1 MTRFVICY
9 SKLRRR
15 STALALGAFLA
26 FAPTSS
32 FADSL
37 RQALAAAYENSNLL
51 EQNRALLRA
60 TDEDVAVALSVLRPQ
75 ISAVGRVT
83 QADQASNF
91 PGGSLTS
98 SVELQMQLLI
108 YDGGATKLAVEAAKE
123 TVLATRAQLLAQEQ
137 SVLLTAVNAYLGV
150 LREQRTVNLRESNLR
165 LITQELRAARDRFE
179 VGEVT
184 RTDVAQAEAR
194 LAEARGQ
201 LAQAVGNLA
210 IAREQYRAA
219 VGRSSGTLNGGLS
232 FPKLP
237 ASLDAATARAVRM
250 QPSIDQAQHQVKASE
265 LNAARAQKA
274 TSPQLS
280 LSGSVGH
287 NERTDNNS
295 SVALQLSVPLYQG
308 GQLRALERRALAQVH
323 ASRANLNQT
332 VLIARQNV
340 ADSWSQLAVARA
352 QLEANERQ
360 IRAAQVAF
368 EGVREEAKLGARTTL
383 DVLDAEQSLL
393 NARTNGV
400 VFETQV
406 FSAAYQLLFAMG
418 DLTVTGLGLPVAQY
432 DPAEYFNAVKSA
444 PIKRSKQGAKLDRIL
459 KRYEN

>member
-1 MTRFVICY
+1 M
-9 SKLRRR
+9 RR
-15 STALALGAFLA
+15 SLSYFKIRQAMATLALGVAFGVTPPSA
-26 FAPTSS
+26 GWSET
-32 FADSL
+32 L

-60 TDEDVAVALSVLRPQ
+60 TDEDVAIVLSGLRPQ
-75 ISAVGRVT
+75 LLAVSRWS
-83 QADQASNF
+83 QSDQASNF
-91 PGGSLTS
+91 PGGSLVA
-98 SVELQMQLLI
+98 SVELQLQLLVF
-108 YDGGATKLAVEAAKE
+108 DGGATRLGVEAAKE

-150 LREQRTVNLRESNLR
+150 LREQRTVSLRESNLR

-201 LAQAVGNLA
+201 VAEAFGNLA
-210 IAREQYRAA
+210 VAREQYFAA
-219 VGRSSGTLNGGLS
+219 VGRRPGTLNGGLS

-237 ASLDAATARAVRM
+237 TNLDAATARAVRM
-250 QPSIDQAQHQVKASE
+250 QPSIDQAQHQIKAGE

-274 TSPQLS
+274 TSPQVS
-280 LSGSVGH
+280 LSGSIGH

-295 SVALQLSVPLYQG
+295 SIGLQLSVPIYQG

-323 ASRANLNQT
+323 AARANLNQV

-406 FSAAYQLLFAMG
+406 FSAAYQLLFSMG
-418 DLTVTGLGLPVAQY
+418 DLTVAGLGLPVAQY
-432 DPAEYFNAVKSA
+432 DPSEYYNAVKNA